1 MIVRD
6 NKVNIMK
13 PVKVNYT
20 KSTND
25 ARTSTTINGEIAE
38 FYFRTLVG
46 FNSTEL
52 RAACDTKEKYRFA
65 IEVKCQEFVNS
76 QKWHDKGQIERFL
89 IDAIVQ
95 LKINQTSLE
104 AAPF

>member
-1 MIVRD
+1 
-6 NKVNIMK
+6 MK

-20 KSTND
+20 KASND
-25 ARTSTTINGEIAE
+25 ARTSTTVNGEIAD

-46 FNSTEL
+46 FNSPEL
-52 RAACDTKEKYRFA
+52 RDACTSKEKYRFA
-65 IEVKCQEFVNS
+65 VEIKCQEFVNS

-89 IDAIVQ
+89 IDAIVCMR
-95 LKINQTSLE
+95 INQSSLE